1 MLDYKGLE
9 IEHHSNNFISVIEL
23 ENHDLILLFNKCTT
37 TEIIRNNINGSIPIS
52 NNYKLHIYRLKNE
65 DKKYYLYQE
74 IKINEK

>member
-23 ENHDLILLFNKCTT
+23 ENHDLILLFNECTT
-37 TEIIRNNINGSIPIS
+37 TEIIRNINDSFPIS
-52 NNYKLHIYRLKNE
+52 INYKLHIYRLKNE